1 MGADIIELGSEET
14 TAPAPPP
21 PPPTGVILSTRA
33 GYKQG
38 AAQVRLFA
46 SEMQTPTVCG
56 Q

>member
-21 PPPTGVILSTRA
+21 PPTGVILSTRA

-38 AAQVRLFA
+38 AQVRLFA